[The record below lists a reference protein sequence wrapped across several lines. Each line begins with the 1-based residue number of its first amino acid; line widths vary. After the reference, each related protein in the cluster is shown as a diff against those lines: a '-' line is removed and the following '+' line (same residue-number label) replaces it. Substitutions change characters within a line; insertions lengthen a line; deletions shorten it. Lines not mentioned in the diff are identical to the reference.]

1 MSAPQGTIA
10 EVLDW
15 VGNDPARAR
24 EALDAEYAGPNRS
37 TLISQLEA
45 IASATQEDP
54 MTAPGANETLPAQG
68 DPEAL
73 APGPEPPVEIT
84 INPED
89 VTFSTPTH
97 VRDADVEVPEGQEL
111 VPADALQV
119 ESLGAAGA
127 PYGFIL
133 VINGS
138 DAYAFNSQMVAV
150 LKQIADKAVAGV
162 VL

>member
-15 VGNDPARAR
+15 VGNDPARAQ

-73 APGPEPPVEIT
+73 APGPEPPIEVT
-84 INPED
+84 IDPED
-89 VTFSTPTH
+89 VTFSTPTY
-97 VRDADVEVPEGQEL
+97 VRDADVEVPEDQEL
-111 VPADALQV
+111 IPADALQV

-127 PYGFIL
+127 PHGFIL
-133 VINGS
+133 VVNGS

-150 LKQIADKAVAGV
+150 LKQIADKAVAGA